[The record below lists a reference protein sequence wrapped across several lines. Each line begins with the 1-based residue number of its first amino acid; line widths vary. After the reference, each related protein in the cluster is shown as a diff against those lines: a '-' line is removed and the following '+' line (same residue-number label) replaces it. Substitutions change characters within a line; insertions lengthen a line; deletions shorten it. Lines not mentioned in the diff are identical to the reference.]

1 MCGKSVITVPFLPFC
16 FSFVPGGTNFELLFT
31 AVSGPGE
38 LKITQSQRSVLH
50 VGLSDQCPGI

>member
-31 AVSGPGE
+31 AVGPGE